1 MTLEN
6 GKLEYS
12 ESNVDALEAYV
23 GTIPADEAYADITN
37 IVAFIQKRAA
47 EVLAQAQGGSSE
59 TAASVK
65 AALDAYKELNDPKVK
80 KNADDIASLMQMMQW
95 GEF

>member
-23 GTIPADEAYADITN
+23 IKH
-37 IVAFIQKRAA
+37 Q
-47 EVLAQAQGGSSE
+47 
-59 TAASVK
+59 
-65 AALDAYKELNDPKVK
+65 DAKTKQIGYLVNKSAMKVGVGNLNTKE
-80 KNADDIASLMQMMQW
+80 S
-95 GEF
+95 